1 MPLKRTILA
10 ALFAAFIA
18 VVPALAADPSIGR
31 AAVTLPDAK
40 EAQTAFKSDAPQIV
54 LHAELLD
61 MQQGTKVSADWIAEN
76 TNGAAPPNYKI
87 DSAEMTIKDEDEA
100 TFSLS
105 KPTNGWPVGDYR
117 VDLLIDGTK
126 AKSVTFK
133 IAD

>member
-1 MPLKRTILA
+1 MKPTILA

-18 VVPALAADPSIGR
+18 VVPAVAADPSIGR
-31 AAVTLPDAK
+31 TAFTLPDAK
-40 EAQTAFKSDAPQIV
+40 DAQTTFKSDAPKIV

-76 TNGAAPPNYKI
+76 TNGAAPLNFKI
-87 DSAEMTIKDEDEA
+87 DSAEMMVKDEDEA
-100 TFSLS
+100 SFSLS

-126 AKSVTFK
+126 AKSVAFK
-133 IAD
+133 VAD